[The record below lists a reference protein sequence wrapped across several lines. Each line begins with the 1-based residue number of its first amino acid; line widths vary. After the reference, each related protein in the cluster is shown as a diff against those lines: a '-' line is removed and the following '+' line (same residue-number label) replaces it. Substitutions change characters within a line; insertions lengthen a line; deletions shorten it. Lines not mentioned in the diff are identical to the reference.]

1 MAEDKGPSPNS
12 RREQAVTEPTPLRSS
27 LTTRVVAVL
36 VLATVLPTLTV
47 GILAIQRARNDLE
60 REVVRGNLALI
71 RALGASLDTR
81 LQGAR
86 RVIELSAASWADERT
101 ADTRGDDAG
110 AERLLRRLRR
120 ETPFAQLSIVDVN
133 GGWLHGDRVDV
144 DPDTGA
150 HSFGSY
156 LGDVTF
162 VDDRPRVQ
170 IVAQAR
176 SRTGELAGVFV
187 AQLDLQFIA
196 DALAEAR
203 LGRGAR
209 LMVIDATGV
218 PVARS
223 DGRVVATTS
232 SLRGDNPAVDRA
244 LGSAVEGSLHDRGIV
259 AVYRNLSGFQGMRGI
274 SWSIILEQPER
285 EAYALARATTQDT
298 AMAGFVALAIA
309 LVVGVALATGLT
321 TPLRRLARRADA
333 IAGDETSH
341 SAMPIDPGEPI
352 RGPGEIGALARRI
365 EIMAER
371 IGERERLQSALARGD
386 RLASVGTMAASV
398 AHEINNPLTTV
409 LGYAKLMR
417 EDKGD
422 DHPDRRKLD
431 LIAEEAERMKTIIGS
446 LLDYSRA
453 EAAPAS
459 AEPADVNGLLRRAAA
474 LMAHASERRNVH
486 VELDLDDTVH
496 DAAGEAYALQQVF
509 LNIVQNAI
517 QALPSGGILQ
527 LSSELSKD
535 GIFVL
540 VTFDDNGPGVP
551 AEARERI
558 FDPFYTTK
566 AEGSGTGLGLAVCR
580 HLLTRMGGTI
590 EVGDAPAGGARFVV
604 RVPVVEEYAKAP
616 ADLVTAAGDD

>member
-1 MAEDKGPSPNS
+1 VGPDPQPARH
-12 RREQAVTEPTPLRSS
+12 RRTDTGGAVTEPTPLRRS
-27 LTTRVVAVL
+27 LTTRVVVVL
-36 VLATVLPTLTV
+36 VLATVLPTLIV
-47 GILAIQRARNDLE
+47 GVLAIHRARNDLE

-86 RVIELSAASWADERT
+86 RVIELSAASWADDRT
-101 ADTRGDDAG
+101 ADTRGGDAT

-133 GGWLHGDRVDV
+133 GGWLHGDPIEVA
-144 DPDTGA
+144 PDTGA

-162 VDDRPRVQ
+162 VDNRPRVQ

-176 SRTGELAGVFV
+176 SRTGELAGIFV

-196 DALAEAR
+196 DALAQAR

-209 LMVIDATGV
+209 LMVIDGQGA

-232 SLRGDNPAVDRA
+232 SLRGENPAVDRA
-244 LGSAVEGSLHDRGIV
+244 LGSAVEGSLHDRGMV
-259 AVYRNLSGFQGMRGI
+259 AVYRNLSGFMGMRGI

-285 EAYALARATTQDT
+285 EAYALARATTLDT
-298 AMAGFVALAIA
+298 AMAGFAALALA
-309 LVVGVALATGLT
+309 LVVGVALATRLT
-321 TPLRRLARRADA
+321 TPLRHLARRADA
-333 IAGDETSH
+333 IAGDETSRT
-341 SAMPIDPGEPI
+341 AVGPVEPI
-352 RGPGEIGALARRI
+352 EGPGEIGVLARRI
-365 EIMAER
+365 EVMAER

-409 LGYAKLMR
+409 LGYAKLML
-417 EDKGD
+417 EDKSE
-422 DHPDRRKLD
+422 DHPDRAKLE

-459 AEPADVNGLLRRAAA
+459 AEPADINGLLRRAAA
-474 LMAHASERRNVH
+474 LMTHASERRGVTI
-486 VELDLDDTVH
+486 ELDLADNLRH
-496 DAAGEAYALQQVF
+496 AAGEAYALQQVF

-517 QALPSGGILQ
+517 QAMPNGGAIRLA
-527 LSSELSKD
+527 SRADDDKA
-535 GIFVL
+535 IL
-540 VTFDDNGPGVP
+540 VTFDDDGPGVP
-551 AEARERI
+551 VEDRERI

-566 AEGSGTGLGLAVCR
+566 AAGSGTGLGLAVCR
-580 HLLTRMGGTI
+580 HLLSRMGATL
-590 EVGDAPAGGARFVV
+590 EVGDAPSGGARFQL
-604 RVPVVEEYAKAP
+604 RIP
-616 ADLVTAAGDD
+616 AA